1 MLTLLLG
8 TTMAAEPLDDL
19 DAALDRLG
27 RLQPAVDLV
36 RPIDEPFTVT
46 DGPLVLSFDS
56 GWLIPVF
63 AGVPERTPRP
73 DDRRNLA
80 IERLELASEG
90 LDASLLGFAWVGEGT
105 ATMYFAKPGEALR
118 FANNQVR
125 TFGEERS
132 AFAPIA
138 RREAPYSTTT
148 SRGFVLGEVPGLF
161 DLIWPEGPP
170 DPNEVFA
177 YRTSAEARRAA
188 DRAATT
194 MLERVDLYDRVY
206 GDFQRELGWLRL
218 ASEVADGPAPVFTDV
233 YTSGRFG
240 AVDVGGVAATP
251 QDRWLGSAPTG
262 SDSAYAQH
270 VRSLGLVH
278 DQTGVGGVIHTG
290 GLRATV
296 DDETGPPVSPDHV
309 VPGRAHVD
317 LYVQRE
323 PAGVELLVEAR
334 TTLEI
339 HAEGGDVA
347 WIDLDLAPLQQGS
360 ERFEL
365 TSLETADGKPL
376 RASQRGSFDP
386 LRPAA
391 TDLPE
396 VDPLATG
403 TADIISSASSTAGIF
418 RAQEAESTQ
427 VRRQAAF
434 RAVLPEPL
442 RDGESTR
449 VVLGWTD
456 RWQLRN
462 GDTCFWL
469 ASSALDERPVRATG
483 TGTGTRVLLPGLRG
497 TQEAFEVTY
506 RLHQPKGEDLAALA
520 AGAVVGEGEGEAW
533 RHVDYDLGHAR
544 QPSLAFGKWSAYDRK
559 AQNGTPPV
567 VVRLRRA
574 SDRALRAVP
583 RELDQIFG
591 YFGSVL
597 PTHPFETVHVFEG
610 PPTCDQTLRWPT
622 SHETV
627 ELYQAVFPD
636 SRPITRGPLKSNNP
650 VVPRNNEPALESQRL
665 AAAIARGWW
674 FHGTPPA
681 SREDAWLNHALTWGM
696 ACMYVGAAHGPD
708 ACDIRLAGAERRLL
722 QPMERAAPHPLTQPD
737 GGTRF
742 RRESVG
748 PYVLFHMLR
757 RRIGNRAFF
766 AGLRGALED
775 HPGEGI
781 TTDRLRTYFSEA
793 SDTDLQ
799 PFFDFWV
806 EGGLIPTVQLH
817 WEEAEHGVA
826 TGEVHSDVPFGE
838 FDVRV
843 VVSRDNG
850 YDEARWVRVV
860 DGVGTFEFVG
870 GNAVTDVALDP
881 EGLTLAR
888 HGRVAK
894 R

>member
-296 DDETGPPVSPDHV
+296 DDETGPPVSPR
-309 VPGRAHVD
+309 PRRARSRPRGPV
-317 LYVQRE
+317 R
-323 PAGVELLVEAR
+323 PAR
-334 TTLEI
+334 TRRRR
-339 HAEGGDVA
+339 APRGGAHDA
-347 WIDLDLAPLQQGS
+347 GDPRRRRRRRLDRPGS
-360 ERFEL
+360 GAAAAGL
-365 TSLETADGKPL
+365 GAL
-376 RASQRGSFDP
+376 RADEPRD
-386 LRPAA
+386 R
-391 TDLPE
+391 
-396 VDPLATG
+396 
-403 TADIISSASSTAGIF
+403 
-418 RAQEAESTQ
+418 
-427 VRRQAAF
+427 RRQA
-434 RAVLPEPL
+434 PT
-442 RDGESTR
+442 S
-449 VVLGWTD
+449 
-456 RWQLRN
+456 
-462 GDTCFWL
+462 
-469 ASSALDERPVRATG
+469 
-483 TGTGTRVLLPGLRG
+483 
-497 TQEAFEVTY
+497 
-506 RLHQPKGEDLAALA
+506 LAARRGPPPWAGA
-520 AGAVVGEGEGEAW
+520 AGR

-650 VVPRNNEPALESQRL
+650 VVPRNNEPALESHRL

-888 HGRVAK
+888 HGRA
-894 R
+894 